1 MITEQTTFTW
11 KHLHEGSVVVPQQH
25 PLLAA
30 KTTEAT
36 KNRSSTPASAAVST
50 ASASQPIARTAPA
63 RSANGTRA
71 SFAWQPPRPERP
83 EVTAAIV
90 AVNDSVR
97 ALARRT
103 GAGLIDLAAHTSS
116 DGGRT
121 WRDPS
126 MHVGDRLHY
135 TTPVRAWI
143 ADQLVAY
150 MLARR

>member
-71 SFAWQPPRPERP
+71 SFAWQPPRPEHP
-83 EVTAAIV
+83 ERKPSPPAAAQQKTASGCIPPPF
-90 AVNDSVR
+90 
-97 ALARRT
+97 
-103 GAGLIDLAAHTSS
+103 DLRVFL
-116 DGGRT
+116 D
-121 WRDPS
+121 D
-126 MHVGDRLHY
+126 
-135 TTPVRAWI
+135 I
-143 ADQLVAY
+143 
-150 MLARR
+150 